1 MSLFKESPEDQSL
14 VKMMTGIPNFK
25 PKGYGKYIFGK
36 EKLTAERYDCKL
48 CLYYK
53 KGTTGCSQN
62 RYPYAGQRIIAG
74 TASRSEALKEI
85 AYETNVKSLKKRL
98 YKYIR
103 ESGNDHMNYLNSKH
117 RIAFTEATRKLNK
130 NDYALM
136 SAVYLLTADFK
147 LWTAAKRYTNRNK
160 IEFNKIQLK
169 NSSEESYTLLCA
181 AKDLYLGT
189 KHITAKDLADTD
201 LIPPKMFGLICNAM
215 AIRRFGL
222 GAINFTMERKICNA

>member
-1 MSLFKESPEDQSL
+1 MSLFKESPEYQSL

-25 PKGYGKYIFGK
+25 PKGYGKYIFGR
-36 EKLTAERYDCKL
+36 EKLIADRYDCKL

-53 KGTTGCSQN
+53 RGKTGCSKN
-62 RYPYAGQRIIAG
+62 RCPYAGQRIIVG
-74 TASRSEALKEI
+74 TASRNEALREI
-85 AYETNVKSLKKRL
+85 AYETNVPALKKRL

-103 ESGNDHMNYLNSKH
+103 ESGNDHMDYRNSKH
-117 RIAFTEATRKLNK
+117 RIAFTEATRKLDK
-130 NDYALM
+130 NNYALM
-136 SAVYLLTADFK
+136 SAVYLLAADFK
-147 LWTAAKRYTNRNK
+147 LWRESKRYTVRNE
-160 IEFNKIQLK
+160 IEFNKIKLK

-189 KHITAKDLADTD
+189 KHITAKDLADAD

-222 GAINFTMERKICNA
+222 GAIHYKERKTEA